1 MNTARE
7 DDEYEVIPVSPLKK
21 LEERIEKLERGRET
35 ISTHEFIREI
45 LDLIESNQK
54 LVDEI
59 VKANDELREELSKI
73 PGKIDELLKA
83 WREFIDL
90 LKEAGV
96 SESGGTEGSEIS
108 SDKLNELINLNKEML
123 EAIKSMKEKTEP
135 ASYARKYPKIR
146 IRRRV

>member
-1 MNTARE
+1 MNISRE
-7 DDEYEVIPVSPLKK
+7 DDEYEVIPVGPLKK
-21 LEERIEKLERGRET
+21 LEERIEKLEKERET
-35 ISTHEFIREI
+35 VSTHEFIREI

-96 SESGGTEGSEIS
+96 SESSGTEGSGIS
-108 SDKLNELINLNKEML
+108 SDKLDELISLNKEML
-123 EAIKSMKEKTEP
+123 EAIKSMKEKNEP
-135 ASYARKYPKIR
+135 VSYVRKYPKIR
-146 IRRRV
+146 IRRSA

>member
-1 MNTARE
+1 MVVSPE
-7 DDEYEVIPVSPLKK
+7 DDEYEVIPVGPLRK
-21 LEERIEKLERGRET
+21 LEERIEKLEREKET
-35 ISTHEFIREI
+35 TSYHGFIREI
-45 LDLIESNQK
+45 LDLVKSNQK

-96 SESGGTEGSEIS
+96 TETGSGGEVQ
-108 SDKLNELINLNKEML
+108 SDKLDELINLNREML
-123 EAIKSMKEKTEP
+123 EAIKSMKSGQQET
-135 ASYARKYPKIR
+135 STYARRYPRIR
-146 IRRRV
+146 IRRTG